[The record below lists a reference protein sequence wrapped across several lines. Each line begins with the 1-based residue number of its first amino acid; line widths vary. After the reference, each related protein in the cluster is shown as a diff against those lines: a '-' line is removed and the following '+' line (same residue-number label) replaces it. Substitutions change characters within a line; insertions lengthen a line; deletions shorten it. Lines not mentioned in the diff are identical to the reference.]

1 MAFKSQEEIKKEMR
15 AKGKKDR
22 ADRKKRNE
30 ELRAS
35 RTTPEEFDETVLA
48 NRKLKKAGKSNQ
60 TKTVKERRTI
70 KENIEK
76 NKKRNKKNVK
86 SKPSSPTQS
95 DASKSA
101 TKKFDY
107 GNKSKT
113 KMSALQ
119 ARKRSRGRSSSE
131 IAKDPSFMKNTSKGK
146 YLRGLHSSLLKQG
159 MASGGA
165 VGKPSTKP
173 SAGNKWN

>member
-1 MAFKSQEEIKKEMR
+1 MAYKSQEQIKKEMR

-30 ELRAS
+30 EKRAS
-35 RTTPEEFDETVLA
+35 RVTNKEFDETVRA

-60 TKTVKERRTI
+60 TKTVQERRKI

-76 NKKRNKKNVK
+76 NKERNKKNVTIK
-86 SKPSSPTQS
+86 SSSPTQS
-95 DASKSA
+95 DASKSK
-101 TKKFDY
+101 TKKFNY

-113 KMSALQ
+113 KFSESR
-119 ARKRSRGRSSSE
+119 ARRAARGRSSSD

-146 YLRGLHSSLLKQG
+146 YLRGIHFALRRQG

-165 VGKPSTKP
+165 VKKPSTKP

>member
-1 MAFKSQEEIKKEMR
+1 MAFKSQEQIKKEMR
-15 AKGKKDR
+15 DKGKKDR

-30 ELRAS
+30 ERRAS
-35 RTTPEEFDETVLA
+35 RVTREEFDETVLA

-60 TKTVKERRTI
+60 TKTVKERRKI

-76 NKKRNKKNVK
+76 NKERNKKNVK

-113 KMSALQ
+113 KFSSLR
-119 ARKRSRGRSSSE
+119 ARRAARGRSSSD
-131 IAKDPSFMKNTSKGK
+131 IAKDPSFRKNTSKGK
-146 YLRGLHSSLLKQG
+146 YLRGLHFALQKQG
-159 MASGGA
+159 MASGG
-165 VGKPSTKP
+165 VVSKPSTKP

>member
-1 MAFKSQEEIKKEMR
+1 MALKSQEEIKK
-15 AKGKKDR
+15 
-22 ADRKKRNE
+22 

-48 NRKLKKAGKSNQ
+48 NRKLKKAGKSDQ

-119 ARKRSRGRSSSE
+119 GRKRSRGRSSSE